1 MLCYYLRSPG
11 KKTMA
16 RAQAG
21 ARNYKC
27 CATTF
32 DHQAKNFLDPHS
44 SNAHAVPAKRTATC
58 VDAPY
63 RHTPASN
70 GAISAA

>member
-1 MLCYYLRSPG
+1 
-11 KKTMA
+11 MA

-27 CATTF
+27 CSTTF

-44 SNAHAVPAKRTATC
+44 SNAHVVPAKRTATC